1 MQKSDVKSTAVEN
14 IQTPVTELP
23 AVTENLSQMRT
34 PGFSSSVLPLSDSY
48 NSYDS
53 YERNPHSTE
62 LSFRSGQHN
71 SNVNNDN
78 SFFTNFASHIHD
90 ANLHYYNDSSSIS
103 VPTSTYQHL

>member
-14 IQTPVTELP
+14 IQIPVTELP
-23 AVTENLSQMRT
+23 AVTENLSQIRT
-34 PGFSSSVLPLSDSY
+34 PGFSSSILPLS
-48 NSYDS
+48 DS

-90 ANLHYYNDSSSIS
+90 ANLHYCNDSM
-103 VPTSTYQHL
+103 